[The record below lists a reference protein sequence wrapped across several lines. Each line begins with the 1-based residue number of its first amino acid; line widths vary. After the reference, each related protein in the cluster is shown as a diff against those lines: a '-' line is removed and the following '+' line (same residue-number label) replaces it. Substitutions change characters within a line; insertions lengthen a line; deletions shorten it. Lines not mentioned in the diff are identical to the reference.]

1 MEAVNV
7 VLVPWHAFVGVL
19 PTRRCRRWHGWSKA
33 ERFGRWGRTLCG
45 KRAAAISRSLCP
57 APGGAAAQRL
67 LRRLNGRFWAM
78 PAAGP
83 PCLPAQVFVIFAR
96 ACGSGAGPLRGFLKV
111 PRRRQTVPRRWRRWQ
126 GHVVDRLAPEG
137 PSESMPPLRHRTS
150 DARLDGGAFEISAA
164 VASAASAQGQGE
176 R

>member
-1 MEAVNV
+1 MFYRRV
-7 VLVPWHAFVGVL
+7 V
-19 PTRRCRRWHGWSKA
+19 
-33 ERFGRWGRTLCG
+33 
-45 KRAAAISRSLCP
+45 AAAGMAGRRLSASVVGAELFAANAPPPLSRSLCP

-96 ACGSGAGPLRGFLKV
+96 GLRQRRCGPLRGFLKV

-150 DARLDGGAFEISAA
+150 DARLDGGLFEISRGRRFSCQRTGPRNEDNAA
-164 VASAASAQGQGE
+164 RRE
-176 R
+176 